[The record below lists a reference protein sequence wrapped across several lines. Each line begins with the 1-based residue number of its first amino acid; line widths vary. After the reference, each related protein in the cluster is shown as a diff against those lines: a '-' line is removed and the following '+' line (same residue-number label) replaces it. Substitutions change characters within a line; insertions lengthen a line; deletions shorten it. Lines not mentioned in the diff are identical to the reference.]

1 MKYRLGE
8 LIESISK
15 TYDLKNK
22 ESVTFVNTGDVFDG
36 SISGNET
43 KIKDLPGQAKKSIEL
58 NDILFSEIRPK
69 NKRFALVTGI
79 DPKNYVVSTKLMVL
93 RNKNNLVLDTNYLYF
108 YLTSPLMLAYFQSE
122 AESRSGTFP
131 QITFREN
138 VANIKIDLPPLI
150 EQRKIVQRLSVIN
163 DKVKLNNQI
172 NDNLVE
178 LINLIYLKFCADF
191 PAKEKVSLDDVF
203 NTSTKTFNVNENKN
217 INIWHFSIPNFD
229 CNKQPQCESTNSIKS
244 NKKKVNSFGVL
255 VSKLNPN
262 FKRIWAPNLD
272 FYSNYSPIA
281 SPEFIQINGNSQ
293 EEQALIFCILNSKEF
308 TDFLVSNAT
317 GSTNSRQ
324 RVKPKIAVS
333 YIIPFDLDKK
343 KGLESLVSPILKDIQ
358 QREFENTKLQIIK
371 DTLLNKYF

>member
-172 NDNLVE
+172 NDNL
-178 LINLIYLKFCADF
+178 I
-191 PAKEKVSLDDVF
+191 SL
-203 NTSTKTFNVNENKN
+203 
-217 INIWHFSIPNFD
+217 
-229 CNKQPQCESTNSIKS
+229 
-244 NKKKVNSFGVL
+244 
-255 VSKLNPN
+255 
-262 FKRIWAPNLD
+262 
-272 FYSNYSPIA
+272 
-281 SPEFIQINGNSQ
+281 
-293 EEQALIFCILNSKEF
+293 
-308 TDFLVSNAT
+308 AT
-317 GSTNSRQ
+317 
-324 RVKPKIAVS
+324 
-333 YIIPFDLDKK
+333 
-343 KGLESLVSPILKDIQ
+343 
-358 QREFENTKLQIIK
+358 
-371 DTLLNKYF
+371 TLFNKYFPNINSGNEMIGNFISNYDRLRKPLSKKERLSIPGKYRYIGATSVNDYINKYNFDGIYLLLGEDGTVEDDNGYPILQYISGKFWPNNHAHVLQGKNVSTEWLYLFFKQRKITSIVTGAVQKKISQKNLNSLSISIPDKDKLARFDTIINPIFKNIRIIESENHSLEKIKVELLSKLF

>member
-1 MKYRLGE
+1 MLRRL
-8 LIESISK
+8 
-15 TYDLKNK
+15 
-22 ESVTFVNTGDVFDG
+22 
-36 SISGNET
+36 
-43 KIKDLPGQAKKSIEL
+43 
-58 NDILFSEIRPK
+58 
-69 NKRFALVTGI
+69 
-79 DPKNYVVSTKLMVL
+79 
-93 RNKNNLVLDTNYLYF
+93 
-108 YLTSPLMLAYFQSE
+108 
-122 AESRSGTFP
+122 
-131 QITFREN
+131 
-138 VANIKIDLPPLI
+138 
-150 EQRKIVQRLSVIN
+150 
-163 DKVKLNNQI
+163 

-333 YIIPFDLDKK
+333 YIIPFDLEKK

>member
-58 NDILFSEIRPK
+58 NDILFSEIRPR

-172 NDNLVE
+172 NDNL
-178 LINLIYLKFCADF
+178 I
-191 PAKEKVSLDDVF
+191 SL
-203 NTSTKTFNVNENKN
+203 
-217 INIWHFSIPNFD
+217 
-229 CNKQPQCESTNSIKS
+229 
-244 NKKKVNSFGVL
+244 
-255 VSKLNPN
+255 
-262 FKRIWAPNLD
+262 
-272 FYSNYSPIA
+272 
-281 SPEFIQINGNSQ
+281 
-293 EEQALIFCILNSKEF
+293 
-308 TDFLVSNAT
+308 AT
-317 GSTNSRQ
+317 
-324 RVKPKIAVS
+324 
-333 YIIPFDLDKK
+333 
-343 KGLESLVSPILKDIQ
+343 
-358 QREFENTKLQIIK
+358 
-371 DTLLNKYF
+371 TLFNKYFPNINSGNEMIGNFISNYDRLRKPLSKKERLSIPGKYRYIGATSVNDYINKYNFDGIYLLLGEDGTVEDDNGYPILQYISGKFWPNNHAHVLQGKNVSTEWLYLFFKQRKITSIVTGAVQKKISQKNLNSLSISIPDKDKLARFDTIINPIFKNIRIIKSENHSLEKIKVELLSKLF

>member
-1 MKYRLGE
+1 MKYRLGDLVQIKYGKDHKKLNAGNIPVYGTGGLMRRVNDFIYDGDSV
-8 LIESISK
+8 LIPRKGSLNNVMYVTNKFWTVDTMFWTKI
-15 TYDLKNK
+15 DKNK
-22 ESVTFVNTGDVFDG
+22 
-36 SISGNET
+36 I
-43 KIKDLPGQAKKSIEL
+43 LPK
-58 NDILFSEIRPK
+58 
-69 NKRFALVTGI
+69 
-79 DPKNYVVSTKLMVL
+79 
-93 RNKNNLVLDTNYLYF
+93 YLY
-108 YLTSPLMLAYFQSE
+108 YCLS
-122 AESRSGTFP
+122 
-131 QITFREN
+131 
-138 VANIKIDLPPLI
+138 KIDLSTFNVGSAVPSLTIKILNEITLEVPSLQIQNEIISKIKPI
-150 EQRKIVQRLSVIN
+150 EDKIR
-163 DKVKLNNQI
+163 LNNKI

-191 PAKEKVSLDDVF
+191 PAKEKVSLDNVF

-293 EEQALIFCILNSKEF
+293 EEQALIFCILNSEEY